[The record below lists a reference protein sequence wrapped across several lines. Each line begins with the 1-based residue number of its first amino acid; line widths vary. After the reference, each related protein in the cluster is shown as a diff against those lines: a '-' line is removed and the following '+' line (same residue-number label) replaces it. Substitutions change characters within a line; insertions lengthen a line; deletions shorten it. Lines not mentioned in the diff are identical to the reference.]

1 MSEMIQYRASRID
14 VHEMEDGGAMLLA
27 RTDKG
32 QLVEGYEVRQGAGRK
47 NAVLTL
53 VERDGSARSFGAET
67 AKKQDVLPIV
77 RANIA
82 RENYLTTG
90 ESVQYAKLCDEFA
103 KHGSVDHHRSEYGRP
118 DNQHQDRE
126 WALRHPRARYDRCIS
141 TLRRATFAPLARGI

>member
-14 VHEMEDGGAMLLA
+14 VREMEDSGAMLLA

-53 VERDGSARSFGAET
+53 VERSGSARSFGAKT

-77 RANIA
+77 RANIPH
-82 RENYLTTG
+82 EDDVTTD
-90 ESVQYAKLCDEFA
+90 EAVQYAKLCDEFA
-103 KHGSVDHHRSEYGRP
+103 KHGSVDHHRSEYGRRII
-118 DNQHQDRE
+118 NTKSVNGRYGILERSMIGVYQHCAEQRS
-126 WALRHPRARYDRCIS
+126 PR
-141 TLRRATFAPLARGI
+141 